1 MTEAAASSA
10 PRSPTTVVVDLGDRS
25 YDILI
30 GRDIIDRAGGEIA
43 ERLPGARMAIVT
55 DANVADTHL
64 RTLTRS
70 LEAAD
75 VEYVSIV
82 VPPGEGTKSFAAF
95 ETVIEALLE
104 ARIERSDA
112 VLALGGGV
120 VGDLA
125 GFAAG
130 TVLRGIRFVQMPTSL
145 LAQVDSSV
153 GGKTGIN
160 STLGK
165 NLVGAFHQPKLVLA
179 DIDLLD
185 TLAERDFRAGYAE
198 VVKYGLLGDA
208 GFFDWLEAEGGRLA
222 AGDSAARTRAV
233 RRSCEMKVDLVV
245 RDETEQGD
253 RALLNLGHT
262 FGHAL
267 EAAAGY
273 SGRLLHGEGVSIG
286 MVLAFGLSEK
296 LGHCTRADVERVIA
310 HLSDV
315 GLPTRISQIPGKRF
329 TADELM
335 ALMAQDKKVK
345 RGRLTF
351 ILVKGI
357 GRAFIASDVP
367 IETVQSFLE
376 ESLRQ

>member
-1 MTEAAASSA
+1 MSEAAASTAS
-10 PRSPTTVVVDLGDRS
+10 RTPTTVSVDLGERS

-30 GRDIIDRAGGEIA
+30 GRDIIDRAGAEIA
-43 ERLPGARMAIVT
+43 ARLPGARMAIVT
-55 DANVADTHL
+55 DANVADSHL

-70 LEAAD
+70 LDAAD

-145 LAQVDSSV
+145 LAQVDSSI

-160 STLGK
+160 TSHGK
-165 NLVGAFHQPKLVLA
+165 NLVGVFHQPSFVLA
-179 DIDLLD
+179 DSGVLD
-185 TLAERDFRAGYAE
+185 SLPEREFNAGYAE
-198 VVKYGLLGDA
+198 VAKCGLIGAPD
-208 GFFDWLEAEGGRLA
+208 FFGWLESNWRAVA
-222 AGDSAARTRAV
+222 AGWPEREQAIASACMAKAAIV
-233 RRSCEMKVDLVV
+233 AA
-245 RDETEQGD
+245 DERESGV

-296 LGHCTRADVERVIA
+296 LGHCTRADVDRVVA
-310 HLSDV
+310 HLSEV
-315 GLPTRISQIPGKRF
+315 GLPTRISQIPGEGF
-329 TADELM
+329 GVDELM

-351 ILVKGI
+351 ILAKGI
-357 GRAFIASDVP
+357 GRAFIAGDVP
-367 IETVQSFLE
+367 IETVRSFLE
-376 ESLRQ
+376 EQIGR